1 MVIRTMSDSEAFWLG
16 FFIGGIMFI
25 AVGAL
30 IGGIASDEWSA
41 KYVNVEANV
50 TSVEMHD
57 NLGYMT
63 VSFDNGAEYNIN
75 INTGGSGSGT
85 VNYNNYVDFDQSDH
99 VIVRLRWSSGWFSQN
114 PDNRWGIVSLVKY

>member
-1 MVIRTMSDSEAFWLG
+1 MVIKTMSDSETFWAG

-30 IGGIASDEWSA
+30 IGGMASDEWSV

-50 TSVEMHD
+50 ISVKLLPEF
-57 NLGYMT
+57 GYMR

-75 INTGGSGSGT
+75 INTGNSGSGT
-85 VNYNNYVDFDQSDH
+85 VMNNNYVDFDQSDH
-99 VIVRLRWSSGWFSQN
+99 VIIRLRWSSGWLSPN